1 MTFRNLYR
9 KTAIALA
16 VTGALAGGQ
25 VIANDTDTLT
35 VTAGVDAT
43 CDITSVE
50 VLNFGTLDLVNDATS
65 SADITWVCTNGFDT
79 TIALN
84 GGGTSNINNRN
95 MVGASNGDSLVYQ
108 LYTDAGLG
116 TVFGDGA
123 NGSTVPANGAGFGNA
138 QTTTVHG
145 QVLASDAENVSADT
159 YNDNVTVTI
168 TF

>member
-1 MTFRNLYR
+1 MTFRNQYR

-25 VIANDTDTLT
+25 VIADDTDTLT
-35 VTAGVDAT
+35 VTAVVDAT
-43 CDITSVE
+43 CDITNVE
-50 VLNFGTLDLVNDATS
+50 VLNFGTLDLINDATS
-65 SADITWVCTNGFDT
+65 SADITWVCTNGYDT

-84 GGGTSNINNRN
+84 GGGASDINNRN
-95 MVGASNGDSLVYQ
+95 MVGSANGDNLVYQ

-116 TVFGDGA
+116 TVFGDDTD
-123 NGSTVPANGAGFGNA
+123 GSTVAASGAGFGNP
-138 QTTTVHG
+138 QTTTVYG
-145 QVLASDAENVSADT
+145 EVLASDAENVRADT

>member
-25 VIANDTDTLT
+25 VIADDTDTLT
-35 VTAGVDAT
+35 VTAVVDAT
-43 CDITSVE
+43 CDITNVE
-50 VLNFGTLDLVNDATS
+50 VLNFGTLDLINDATS
-65 SADITWVCTNGFDT
+65 SADITWVCTNGYDS

-84 GGGTSNINNRN
+84 GGGTSNITNRN
-95 MVGASNGDSLVYQ
+95 MVGSVNNDNLVYQ

-116 TVFGDGA
+116 TVFGDGID
-123 NGSTVPANGAGFGNA
+123 GSTVAASGAGFGNP
-138 QTTTVHG
+138 QTTTVYG
-145 QVLASDAENVSADT
+145 EVLASDAQDVQADT

>member
-16 VTGALAGGQ
+16 VTGALSGGQ
-25 VIANDTDTLT
+25 VIADDTDTLT
-35 VTAGVDAT
+35 VTAVVDAT
-43 CDITSVE
+43 CDITNVE

-65 SADITWVCTNGFDT
+65 SAEITWVCTNGFDT

-84 GGGTSNINNRN
+84 GGRTGNINNRN
-95 MVGASNGDSLVYQ
+95 MLGSANNDDLVYQ
-108 LYTDAGLG
+108 LYTDAALG

-123 NGSTVPANGAGFGNA
+123 NGSTVPASGTGFGNP

-145 QVLASDAENVSADT
+145 EVLASDAQNVSADT

>member
-25 VIANDTDTLT
+25 VIADDTDTLT
-35 VTAGVDAT
+35 VTAVVDAT
-43 CDITSVE
+43 CDITNVE
-50 VLNFGTLDLVNDATS
+50 VLNFGTLDLINDATS
-65 SADITWVCTNGFDT
+65 SADITWVCTNGYDT

-84 GGGTSNINNRN
+84 GGGTSSISNRN
-95 MVGASNGDSLVYQ
+95 MVGAANGDTLVYQ

-116 TVFGDGA
+116 TVFGDGID
-123 NGSTVPANGAGFGNA
+123 GSTVAASGAGFGNP
-138 QTTTVHG
+138 QTTTVYG
-145 QVLASDAENVSADT
+145 EVLASDAQDVQADT